1 MRILIADDDR
11 LSREILERA
20 LRGLGYDHRSTE
32 DGAEAWA
39 LHEQE
44 PFDVIISDWKM
55 PGLDGLELC
64 RRVRAKPSTTYT
76 YFILLTVAG
85 GRENLERGFEAGVDD
100 FLTKPLDPDMLR
112 VRLTVAARVS
122 RLHQRH
128 QEDQERIALLEE
140 QAGARGAFEGLVGKS
155 ESMQE
160 VFRHLRLAAQ
170 TDVIVLLTGESGTG
184 KELAAR
190 AIHSRSARRE
200 KPFLAVNCSALPETL
215 LESHLFGH
223 VKGSFTGADRDKVGL
238 FEAADGGTLF
248 LDEIGDVSPVLQL
261 KLLRVLQERE
271 IQRVGENRTR
281 RVDVRIVTA
290 TNQDLAR
297 RVGEGTLREDFYY
310 RIKVFEITLPPLRRR
325 RADVLL
331 LLDHLL
337 ERLGGER
344 GKKIASVAEDARK
357 QLLDYPWPG
366 NVRELANAVEYAL
379 IIMDGDRLELA
390 HLPPEIRDPSL
401 RRPELMPEPMLTPDE
416 TEERRSIEEA
426 LEEANGSRTEAA
438 RALGI
443 SRVTLWK
450 KIRRYAIEVD

>member
-1 MRILIADDDR
+1 
-11 LSREILERA
+11 
-20 LRGLGYDHRSTE
+20 
-32 DGAEAWA
+32 
-39 LHEQE
+39 
-44 PFDVIISDWKM
+44 
-55 PGLDGLELC
+55 
-64 RRVRAKPSTTYT
+64 
-76 YFILLTVAG
+76 
-85 GRENLERGFEAGVDD
+85 
-100 FLTKPLDPDMLR
+100 
-112 VRLTVAARVS
+112 
-122 RLHQRH
+122 
-128 QEDQERIALLEE
+128 LLEE
-140 QAGARGAFEGLVGKS
+140 QTGARGAFEGLVGKS
-155 ESMQE
+155 ERMQE

-223 VKGSFTGADRDKVGL
+223 VKGAFTGADRDKAGL

-248 LDEIGDVSPVLQL
+248 LDEIGDVSPLLQL

-271 IQRVGENRTR
+271 IQRVGESRSR

-297 RVGEGTLREDFYY
+297 RVGDGTLREDFYY
-310 RIKVFEITLPPLRRR
+310 RIKVFEITLPPLRKRR
-325 RADVLL
+325 EDISL
-331 LLDHLL
+331 LLDRFLD
-337 ERLGGER
+337 RLGGER
-344 GKKIASVAEDARK
+344 GRTVGSVAEDARK

-366 NVRELANAVEYAL
+366 NVRELVNAVEYAL

-401 RRPELMPEPMLTPDE
+401 RRPELMPEPLLTPEEED
-416 TEERRSIEEA
+416 ERRAIEEA
-426 LEEANGSRTEAA
+426 LEASNGSRTEAA
-438 RALGI
+438 AALGI

-450 KIRRYAIEVD
+450 KIRRYGVEVR